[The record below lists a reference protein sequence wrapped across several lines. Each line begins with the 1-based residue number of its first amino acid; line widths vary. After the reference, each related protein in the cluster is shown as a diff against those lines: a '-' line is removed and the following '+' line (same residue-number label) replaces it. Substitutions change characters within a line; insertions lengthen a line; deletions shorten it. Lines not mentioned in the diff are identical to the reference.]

1 MSGVV
6 ERYFAN
12 LFSTSNPN
20 IIDDIIESVEAV
32 VNEDM
37 NRTLLMPF
45 SGEEVHK
52 ALFQMHPSKLSGPNG
67 LSPFFFQ
74 KFWHIVGRDVT
85 KAIVSVLNSGHFLRK
100 MNFTHIELI
109 PKKRKSESMSDFR
122 PISLSN
128 VISRLVSKVLA
139 NRVKT
144 ILPNIISDAQ
154 TAFAPNRVIT
164 DNTTIAYE
172 LLHRLR
178 NRRKC
183 KIGHMVVKLDISKA
197 YDRVEWEFLCKIMLK
212 LGFNDQWVHLA
223 M

>member
-1 MSGVV
+1 MCPGV

-20 IIDDIIESVEAV
+20 IIDDIIQSVEGV

-52 ALFQMHPSKLSGPNG
+52 ALFQMHPSKLSGPDG

-85 KAIVSVLNSGHFLRK
+85 KAIVSALNSGHFLRK
-100 MNFTHIELI
+100 MNFTHIVLI
-109 PKKRKSESMSDFR
+109 PKKRKPQSMSDFR

-178 NRRKC
+178 QKKMQDRTH
-183 KIGHMVVKLDISKA
+183 GSKT
-197 YDRVEWEFLCKIMLK
+197 
-212 LGFNDQWVHLA
+212 
-223 M
+223 